1 MTSADV
7 KPRFSPEKY
16 AEYKQKSKEWVLNK
30 YHTDEEYKNRQIE
43 NKRLLRI
50 KKRDAHYLK
59 WDTDETYRNECQTSG
74 MRDRRPKIKV

>member
-16 AEYKQKSKEWVLNK
+16 AEYKQKSTEWVLNK
-30 YHTDEEYKNRQIE
+30 CHTDKEYENRQIE

-50 KKRDAHYLK
+50 KKK
-59 WDTDETYRNECQTSG
+59 
-74 MRDRRPKIKV
+74 RRSLS